1 MASLVAQTVKNLP
14 AMQETWVQSLG
25 QEDPLEKRTAAHSS
39 IPRWLPWWLR
49 RQKHLPTMWE
59 TQVQFLGWEDV
70 LEKEMATHSSVLAW
84 KFPWTVEPGYG
95 LQTTDHGVTKSWTQ
109 LSDFTFTFQYSCLE
123 NSMDREG

>member
-1 MASLVAQTVKNLP
+1 MAQMVK
-14 AMQETWVQSLG
+14 
-25 QEDPLEKRTAAHSS
+25 R
-39 IPRWLPWWLR
+39 
-49 RQKHLPTMWE
+49 LPTMWE

-123 NSMDREG
+123 NSMDRGVWQATVHGIAKELDTLDLATKRQQQ